1 METILKS
8 LSENVFDI
16 GNTPNFSLK
25 NTLVDISHTMGI
37 ITNSEN
43 DLKLIKAT
51 IKGTESINQKLSDT
65 VISKMRTEFIPFKVL
80 KRINQLLKNA
90 EYLFITI
97 ENGKTTIA
105 VYGYMFDNEFIENH
119 FITYM
124 TTAEDIKEPI
134 RIALTVNLFK
144 DLLKVFLSEQKDV
157 KMMYSGEICYP
168 ILFPILEDSYIIFAT
183 ANVEMISEDRKQI
196 LEVIRR

>member
-43 DLKLIKAT
+43 DLKLIKAN
-51 IKGTESINQKLSDT
+51 IKAESINQKLSDT
-65 VISKMRTEFIPFKVL
+65 VISKMRSVDIPFKVL
-80 KRINQLLKNA
+80 KRINQLLKDA

-124 TTAEDIKEPI
+124 TTLEDIKEPI
-134 RIALTVNLFK
+134 RIALTVSLFK

-157 KMMYSGEICYP
+157 KMMYNGEICHP
-168 ILFPILEDSYIIFAT
+168 VLFPIMEDSYIIFAT
-183 ANVEMISEDRKQI
+183 ADVEIISEGRKQI
-196 LEVIRR
+196 LEGLI

>member
-8 LSENVFDI
+8 LSENVFDN

-25 NTLVDISHTMGI
+25 NTLVDISHTRGI

-43 DLKLIKAT
+43 DSKLIKAN
-51 IKGTESINQKLSDT
+51 INAESINQKLSDT

-80 KRINQLLKNA
+80 KRINQLLKDA

-105 VYGYMFDNEFIENH
+105 VYGYLFDGDFTENH

-134 RIALTVNLFK
+134 RIALTVSLFK

-157 KMMYSGEICYP
+157 KMLHGVETCHP
-168 ILFPILEDSYIIFAT
+168 VLFPILEDSYIIFAT

-196 LEVIRR
+196 LEGLI

>member
-25 NTLVDISHTMGI
+25 NTLVDISHTRGI

-43 DLKLIKAT
+43 DLKLIKAN
-51 IKGTESINQKLSDT
+51 IKAESINQKLSDT
-65 VISKMRTEFIPFKVL
+65 VISKMRSVDIPFKVL
-80 KRINQLLKNA
+80 KRINQLLKDA

-124 TTAEDIKEPI
+124 TTLEDIKEPI

-157 KMMYSGEICYP
+157 KMMYSGEICHP
-168 ILFPILEDSYIIFAT
+168 VLFPILEDSYIIFAT
-183 ANVEMISEDRKQI
+183 ANVEMISEGRKQI
-196 LEVIRR
+196 LEGLI